1 MDSHEIHKLITRIC
15 NIVHH
20 CHVDSYIYNYVSL
33 FYRLFTLLLWLPPCV
48 LDRIQNY
55 VDDRVCIWDPSLNKE
70 MVIVIGVLGHHGSF
84 LVLFGC
90 YLRVLFVVRR
100 QRRIATIG
108 NSTSV
113 PASTISQRQQPRSQV
128 TTCVVSETDNIPSV
142 SGACENDNNYLQI
155 PILDKDESTLN
166 TSHSGHSDKER
177 KERLNQ
183 SKQTSK
189 GPKANKDARV
199 FVTLTYII
207 VGYIVC
213 WVPFHIVY
221 DVTAVRPDLVSDI
234 TYTIAFWL
242 TYLNSTLNPFL
253 YNFSSSEFR
262 SAFKDILKRKHL

>member
-1 MDSHEIHKLITRIC
+1 MY
-15 NIVHH
+15 H
-20 CHVDSYIYNYVSL
+20 CHVDSYIYNNVSL

-128 TTCVVSETDNIPSV
+128 TCVVSETDNIPSV
-142 SGACENDNNYLQI
+142 SCACENDNNYLQI